1 MGEVVNLNQFRKK
14 RERDGKSRQAAENRA
29 RSGQSRGERALRKK
43 DAQSE
48 ESSAEGK
55 RLENLEPDEPT
66 AS

>member
-43 DAQSE
+43 DAQQE
-48 ESSAEGK
+48 EFEAEGK
-55 RLENLEPDEPT
+55 RLETLEPDKP
-66 AS
+66 SVN

>member
-29 RSGQSRGERALRKK
+29 LSGQSRGERALRKK
-43 DAQSE
+43 DAAADDAA
-48 ESSAEGK
+48 AEGK
-55 RLENLEPDEPT
+55 RLENREPDEPT